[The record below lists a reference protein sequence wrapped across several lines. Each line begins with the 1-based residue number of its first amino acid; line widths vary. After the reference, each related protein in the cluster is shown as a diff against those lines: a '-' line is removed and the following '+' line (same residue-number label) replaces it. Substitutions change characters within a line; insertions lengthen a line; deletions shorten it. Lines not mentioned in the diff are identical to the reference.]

1 MSKADESVDEAM
13 ALPVELRAKL
23 IDKLLNS
30 LNPAEAEIDR
40 LWAVE
45 AERRVAEIEAG
56 TVEMVSGDVVFEK
69 IRKRLVQ

>member
-1 MSKADESVDEAM
+1 MSKTDELVDEAM

-23 IDKLLNS
+23 IEKLLNS

>member
-1 MSKADESVDEAM
+1 MSKADELVDEAM

-23 IDKLLNS
+23 IEKLLNS

>member
-1 MSKADESVDEAM
+1 MSKTEELMEGAM

-23 IDKLLNS
+23 IEKLLNS
-30 LNPAEAEIDR
+30 LNPAQAEIDK

-45 AERRVAEIEAG
+45 AERRVAEIEDGSAE
-56 TVEMVSGDVVFEK
+56 VVPGDVVFEK

>member
-1 MSKADESVDEAM
+1 MSKADELVDEAM